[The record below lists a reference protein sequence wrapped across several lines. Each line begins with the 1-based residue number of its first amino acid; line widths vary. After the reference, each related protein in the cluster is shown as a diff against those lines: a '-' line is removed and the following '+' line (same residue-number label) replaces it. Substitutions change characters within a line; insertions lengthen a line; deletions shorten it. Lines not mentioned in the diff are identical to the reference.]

1 MTHRKWR
8 LSPWAAMVVAMIAL
22 ICAIGGVAAAAPSG
36 HAKAHAAKT
45 RRGPRGPRG
54 FTGPAGKAG
63 PAGPQGPAGPKG
75 SQGSQGPQGAKGA
88 QGPKGDTGHQG
99 PKGDTG
105 DQGAPGTGT
114 VSEDLQFSSDTP
126 VCIDGSCPQVNTGAA
141 MCPTGEVPTG
151 GGFIEDQPGFV
162 STTFASAVVSD
173 SAGDMGWGATL
184 ADIDASNNGGFVVEA
199 ACAPSSASAAAKLR
213 QSAVPLS
220 RLKAEAEH
228 TVHVR

>member
-1 MTHRKWR
+1 MTHRKWG

-45 RRGPRGPRG
+45 HRGPRGPRG
-54 FTGPAGKAG
+54 FPGPAGKAG

-75 SQGSQGPQGAKGA
+75 SQGSQGPQGEQGVKGA
-88 QGPKGDTGHQG
+88 QGPKGDTGDQG
-99 PKGDTG
+99 P
-105 DQGAPGTGT
+105 QGSPGTGM

-141 MCPTGEVPTG
+141 LCPTGEIPTG

-173 SAGDMGWGATL
+173 SSGDMGWGVTL

-199 ACAPSSASAAAKLR
+199 ACAPSSASTAAQLR
-213 QSAVPLS
+213 RSAVPLS